1 MGARWPASAPQGG
14 TSPGMLGT
22 PVADPIPPYPA
33 VVGRRT
39 HTTTGGHRPVGRWRK
54 GRFDEEDPM
63 TGTRRRLRAL
73 VALSALGLVV
83 TACSSK
89 GGASDEGGGAAASG
103 QSYTIAMVTHEAP
116 GDTFWDK
123 IRNGAEAAA
132 KNHNITLNY
141 SNNQDAGEQSTLI
154 QNAIDSG
161 VDGLATTLPTPD
173 AIGPNVQKA
182 VDAGI
187 PVVAFNAGINDY
199 KNYGVG
205 MYFGSDEDLAGQ
217 TVGTKITQETPG
229 HTICVIQE
237 QGQVQL
243 EARCAGVKKTNPDT
257 EVLYVNGRDLPT
269 VQQTIGAKLQQDPSI
284 KNVVTLGADIAL
296 AAGKSKAD
304 AGSQAN
310 VATFDLNADVA
321 QGISDGDIAF
331 SVDQQ
336 PYVQG
341 YMAVTALWLNLT
353 NGNDIGGGG
362 PVLTGPS
369 VVDKSNIGPI
379 VEYAKNNT
387 R

>member
-1 MGARWPASAPQGG
+1 MR
-14 TSPGMLGT
+14 TSRRSLK
-22 PVADPIPPYPA
+22 VAVA
-33 VVGRRT
+33 VT
-39 HTTTGGHRPVGRWRK
+39 AAAT
-54 GRFDEEDPM
+54 
-63 TGTRRRLRAL
+63 AL
-73 VALSALGLVV
+73 A
-83 TACSSK
+83 ACSSE
-89 GGASDEGGGAAASG
+89 GGAQDDGAPSGGEDL
-103 QSYTIAMVTHEAP
+103 TIAMVTHEAP

-123 IRNGAEAAA
+123 IRAGAEAAA
-132 KNHNITLNY
+132 ANHNITLNY
-141 SNNQDAGEQSTLI
+141 SNNQDAGEQSTLL
-154 QNAIDSG
+154 QNAIDQG

-187 PVVAFNAGINDY
+187 PTVAFNAGINDY
-199 KNYGVG
+199 ANYGVS

-217 TVGTKITQETPG
+217 TVGTKISQENPG
-229 HTICVIQE
+229 HTICVIQQ

-243 EARCAGVKKTNPDT
+243 EARCAGVAKTQPDS
-257 EVLYVNGRDLPT
+257 EILYVDGDDLPS

-284 KNVVTLGADIAL
+284 TNVVTLGADIAL
-296 AAGKSKAD
+296 AAQQAKTDS
-304 AGSQAN
+304 GSQAAI
-310 VATFDLNADVA
+310 ATFDLNADVA
-321 QGISDGDIAF
+321 EQIESGGILF

-369 VVDKSNIGPI
+369 VVDESNIGPI
-379 VEYAKNNT
+379 VEYAENNT

>member
-1 MGARWPASAPQGG
+1 M
-14 TSPGMLGT
+14 
-22 PVADPIPPYPA
+22 
-33 VVGRRT
+33 RT
-39 HTTTGGHRPVGRWRK
+39 
-54 GRFDEEDPM
+54 
-63 TGTRRRLRAL
+63 TRRSLQAAVAVTAAT
-73 VALSALGLVV
+73 VALA
-83 TACSSK
+83 ACSSE
-89 GGASDEGGGAAASG
+89 GGAQDAEGGAAAG
-103 QSYTIAMVTHEAP
+103 EEFTIAMVTHEAP

-123 IRNGAEAAA
+123 IRAGAEAAA
-132 KNHNITLNY
+132 ANHNISLNY

-154 QNAIDSG
+154 QNAIDQG

-182 VDAGI
+182 IDAGI
-187 PVVAFNAGINDY
+187 PTVAFNAGITAYQD
-199 KNYGVG
+199 YGVP

-217 TVGTKITQETPG
+217 TVGTKLTEESPG
-229 HTICVIQE
+229 KTVCVIQE

-243 EARCAGVKKTNPDT
+243 EARCAGVTKTNPGT
-257 EVLYVNGRDLPT
+257 EILYVNGRDLPS

-284 KNVVTLGADIAL
+284 ANVVALGADIAL
-296 AAGKSKAD
+296 AANQSKAD

-321 QGISDGDIAF
+321 EAIESGDILF

-341 YMAVTALWLNLT
+341 YMAVTSLWLYLT
-353 NGNDIGGGG
+353 NRNDIGGGG

-369 VVDKSNIGPI
+369 VVDSSNIGPI
-379 VEYAKNNT
+379 VEYAQNNT